1 MATVVI
7 YVSGGVVQRVKS
19 DLEDLEAFIADSDNG
34 TEGDELDAEVY
45 ADACKIGDE
54 LEHDVY

>member
-7 YVSGGVVQRVKS
+7 YVSGGVVQQVKS
-19 DLEDLEAFIADSDNG
+19 DLEDLEVFIADADNG
-34 TEGDELDAEVY
+34 SDGDELDAQVF
-45 ADACKIGDE
+45 ADACAIGDG